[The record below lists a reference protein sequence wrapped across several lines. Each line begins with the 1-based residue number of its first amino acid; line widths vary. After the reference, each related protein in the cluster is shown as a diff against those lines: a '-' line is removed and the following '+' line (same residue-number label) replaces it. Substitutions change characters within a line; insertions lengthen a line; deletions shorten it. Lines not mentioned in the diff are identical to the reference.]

1 MRTFNGTRD
10 WMIDRRQEECPLWIR
25 LTPSA
30 APEGRLLILV
40 IISCVLLLGVILIIL
55 HLTAA
60 GSRWAL
66 PPPRPPAAKHHIYTK
81 QVATN
86 IRLFAAWRP
95 LIHLQAGS
103 VSAW

>member
-40 IISCVLLLGVILIIL
+40 IISSVLLLGVILIIL
-55 HLTAA
+55 HLTAS
-60 GSRWAL
+60 GSRWAP
-66 PPPRPPAAKHHIYTK
+66 PPPRPPSGKTS
-81 QVATN
+81 
-86 IRLFAAWRP
+86 
-95 LIHLQAGS
+95 HLH
-103 VSAW
+103 

>member
-40 IISCVLLLGVILIIL
+40 IISSVLLLGVILIIL

-60 GSRWAL
+60 GSRWAP
-66 PPPRPPAAKHHIYTK
+66 PPPRPPAAKRHIYTK
-81 QVATN
+81 QVTTN
-86 IRLFAAWRP
+86 ILLFAAWRP
-95 LIHLQAGS
+95 LIHLKAGS
-103 VSAW
+103 VSA